1 VRTSLAF
8 CHHDRQLEA
17 RATISGGDWHIW
29 IYERGEAIFL
39 HSVVAGNAIGSPT
52 AQLEAV
58 LAAARRDIE
67 NETFII
73 PIVRRW
79 PRNSADAAK

>member
-8 CHHDRQLEA
+8 CHHNRELEA
-17 RATISGGDWHIW
+17 RATISAGDWQIW
-29 IYERGEAIFL
+29 ICEQGEPIFL
-39 HSVVAGNAIGSPT
+39 HSVVAGDAIDSP
-52 AQLEAV
+52 AGQLEIV
-58 LAAARRDIE
+58 LAAAKRDIE

-79 PRNSADAAK
+79 PRNSADAAE